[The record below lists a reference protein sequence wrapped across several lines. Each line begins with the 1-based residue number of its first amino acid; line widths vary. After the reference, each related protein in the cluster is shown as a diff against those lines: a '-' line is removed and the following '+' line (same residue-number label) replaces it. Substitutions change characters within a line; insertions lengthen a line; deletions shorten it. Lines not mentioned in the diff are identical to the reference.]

1 VKRALCAIALLLV
14 ACTRTPAAPPPPT
27 PDPNFRPESQFVAL
41 GCVTCHAKG
50 APYHDKIKQCAGKPV
65 DDVARWIRDA
75 RAIKPDTKM
84 PTFSEMLTEAQA
96 RQMAVWVQQTV
107 ATAE

>member
-1 VKRALCAIALLLV
+1 MKRLLVAIALTI
-14 ACTRTPAAPPPPT
+14 ACTRTPPQ
-27 PDPNFRPESQFVAL
+27 PDPNFRPASQFIAL

-65 DDVARWIRDA
+65 DEVARWIRNA

-84 PTFSEMLTEAQA
+84 PVFADRLTESQA
-96 RQMAVWVQQTV
+96 RQLAAWVQENV
-107 ATAE
+107 ATEP